1 VTGAGWLDG
10 DLDAVVIRRGWR
22 RRPVVYFAADSV
34 VAVLLELDDAQ
45 RRDRFARR
53 VDLRALADSIADRAR
68 TALAADEKGR

>member
-22 RRPVVYFAADSV
+22 RRPV
-34 VAVLLELDDAQ
+34 DDAQ